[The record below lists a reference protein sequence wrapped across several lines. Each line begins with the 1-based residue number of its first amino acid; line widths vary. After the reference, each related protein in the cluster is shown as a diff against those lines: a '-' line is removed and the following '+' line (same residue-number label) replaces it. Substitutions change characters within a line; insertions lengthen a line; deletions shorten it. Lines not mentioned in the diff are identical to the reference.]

1 MFLQLRVHTIAS
13 ILPNYLPNY
22 YVAED
27 IKHLNTCNIVSR
39 KCYLIIEL
47 SIIIELLRLPKY
59 ILKTIIIKWF
69 Y

>member
-27 IKHLNTCNIVSR
+27 TKHLNTCNIVSR

-47 SIIIELLRLPKY
+47 STFTP
-59 ILKTIIIKWF
+59 T
-69 Y
+69 